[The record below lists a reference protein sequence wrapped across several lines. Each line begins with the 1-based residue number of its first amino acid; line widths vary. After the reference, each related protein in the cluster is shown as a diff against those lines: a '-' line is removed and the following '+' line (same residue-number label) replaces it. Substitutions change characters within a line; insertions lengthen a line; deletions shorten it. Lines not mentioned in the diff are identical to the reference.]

1 MKQHNFIFLF
11 FILLTILLLFMP
23 IKLRCKIDY
32 DVFRNDGLLSLFLF
46 KIKLLLAKLKFKNFT
61 ILLKDKKKTTT
72 IYLFN
77 GQEQSKFGDIFLEN
91 LLQNIKVDNSRFIS
105 KFGIMRD
112 CLLSSIICGIM
123 INISSVFGCLIAQKK
138 ENVKL
143 SVYCMPDY
151 LHNTFVMC
159 FTSSI
164 TFNLFVLLKC
174 LIISTIK
181 ICFKRRYKNGN

>member
-46 KIKLLLAKLKFKNFT
+46 KIKLLLAKIKFKNFA

-77 GQEQSKFGDIFLEN
+77 GQEQSKFGDIFLEK
-91 LLQNIKVDNSRFIS
+91 LLQNIKVNNSRFIS

-112 CLLSSIICGIM
+112 CLLSSIICGTM

-138 ENVKL
+138 DNVKL

-174 LIISTIK
+174 LVISTIK